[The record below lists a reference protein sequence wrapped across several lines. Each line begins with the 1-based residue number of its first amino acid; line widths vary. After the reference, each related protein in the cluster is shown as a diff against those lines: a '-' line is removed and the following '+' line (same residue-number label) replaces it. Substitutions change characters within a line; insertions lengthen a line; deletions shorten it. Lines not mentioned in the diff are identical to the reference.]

1 MIYRITR
8 VILTLVI
15 FYGLIKDVRS
25 FVILIGDINIFK
37 VFKVV
42 SVNWIFKKI
51 LRNNKEVFS

>member
-1 MIYRITR
+1 MIYIITR

-37 VFKVV
+37 VF
-42 SVNWIFKKI
+42 
-51 LRNNKEVFS
+51 